1 MVHDSTS
8 LTLGIVALGGAIA
21 VVAALVLVPRSA
33 RGGVAQ
39 SLATIERLSLGDASA
54 TAADVSFVDRVLRPA
69 LGTLRRLAVRISPS
83 GTPARLQRLLD
94 KAGNPGTWTVERL
107 LAYKGLAMLALG
119 AIGLLLGAGRGI
131 SMPLLAIVFAAAGF
145 WLPDLLVYNAGLKR
159 QQSVQ
164 RDLPDTLDMLTV
176 SVEAGLGFDAALA
189 QVAAKSEGPLA
200 GEFRR
205 ALQEM
210 QIGKSRV
217 EALRALGARST
228 VIDLKTFVGAVV
240 QADTLGIPI
249 ANVLREQAREMRLK
263 RHQRAEEQARKV
275 PVKIM
280 FPLVIC
286 ILPALFVVVIG
297 PGAISIMHNLHFGG

>member
-1 MVHDSTS
+1 MLHDSTT
-8 LTLGIVALGGAIA
+8 LTIGIVALGFAIA
-21 VVAALVLVPRSA
+21 VGAALLLVPRSH
-33 RGGVAQ
+33 GGVAQ
-39 SLATIERLSLGDASA
+39 SLATIEQISLHGGSAPATQASF
-54 TAADVSFVDRVLRPA
+54 TDRVLRPG
-69 LGTLRRLAVRISPS
+69 LGTMRRLAVRLSPT

-107 LAYKGLAMLALG
+107 LAYKG
-119 AIGLLLGAGRGI
+119 IGLLGLGAAGALLRAGHGV
-131 SMPLLAIVFAAAGF
+131 SMLLFAVVAGAVGF

-159 QQSVQ
+159 QQAIQ
-164 RDLPDTLDMLTV
+164 TDLPDTLDMLTV
-176 SVEAGLGFDAALA
+176 SVEAGLGFDAALS
-189 QVAAKSEGPLA
+189 QVSAKSEGPLA

-205 ALQEM
+205 VLQEM

-217 EALRALGARST
+217 EALRALGTRST
-228 VIDLKTFVGAVV
+228 VVDLKAFVGAVV

-263 RHQRAEEQARKV
+263 RHQRAEEQAHKV

-297 PGAISIMHNLHFGG
+297 PGAISIMHNLKIG